1 MFRTANPFSGGLRP
15 HNVNSGT
22 VLAIRTLKRRP
33 AYPQTYQPQLADKTH
48 PTKDHS
54 SFFQRHLKAWLGPRN
69 VRGEYYRNKYYYPPQ
84 NHKPNYIV
92 PDGNTVVDP
101 SKPETNNDRRMGNTR
116 RDPSLQPFPQ
126 NPYCKT
132 ALMISNE
139 LKDTIYQQVQQGA
152 HIQEIAHK
160 YGIKL
165 ERVEAIVRL
174 QEIER
179 GWKKENKISQDM
191 EKFASVMYK
200 MFPLFEP
207 PVDAENLTEIPTP
220 QRTLHQRFLTISESE
235 PFGPVDAAEIFG
247 LEPAQQTLDNL
258 TEFKDTTANS
268 NTRTNEVLIGKQKQ
282 GDSAVFKFTHAQ
294 SGNVGFRYGASR
306 RDRKKDRAIGFDKAG
321 KMVNMV

>member
-1 MFRTANPFSGGLRP
+1 MFRTASPFSGGLRP

-101 SKPETNNDRRMGNTR
+101 SKPETNNDRRMGNTK

-132 ALMISNE
+132 ALMISYE
-139 LKDTIYQQVQQGA
+139 LKDTIYHQVQEGA

-179 GWKKENKISQDM
+179 GWKKEVSI
-191 EKFASVMYK
+191 
-200 MFPLFEP
+200 L
-207 PVDAENLTEIPTP
+207 
-220 QRTLHQRFLTISESE
+220 
-235 PFGPVDAAEIFG
+235 
-247 LEPAQQTLDNL
+247 
-258 TEFKDTTANS
+258 
-268 NTRTNEVLIGKQKQ
+268 
-282 GDSAVFKFTHAQ
+282 
-294 SGNVGFRYGASR
+294 
-306 RDRKKDRAIGFDKAG
+306 
-321 KMVNMV
+321 